1 MWKEGPSRGAR
12 REWIRRQW
20 RLVEGAATVVGP
32 GLRGSAPALARGGR
46 VAAVGLGG
54 RESGAEARVREAAGE
69 GGSMTS

>member
-1 MWKEGPSRGAR
+1 M
-12 REWIRRQW
+12 
-20 RLVEGAATVVGP
+20 EGAATVAGP
-32 GLRGSAPALARGGR
+32 GSRGSAPALARGGR